1 MKHWTASA
9 QAALGVEKLGDV
21 PPPYGKLRH
30 AGAVRAILWILSAF
44 LATMFGACSRP
55 APTQPAPRVSI
66 EPFGFQISSGEDHYQ
81 IDGFFARTAEPGQ
94 MPALLV
100 LNGDGGDARQCILNI
115 LQFASLRIRLACISL
130 PGYGK
135 SSGPSRFV
143 GAQSVEA
150 ARRGLDLIAARHD
163 VDPSHLA
170 IWGIADGAVAAGL
183 LMDSDRRAHAVIL
196 QSGAYDLL
204 KLWPRAPIGTKL
216 SILRQV
222 WPSKRVLQERS
233 VIENMP
239 SKLDCNVLILHG
251 ERDRRNPV
259 NQAEQLAQALREHGA
274 HVETHFF
281 PDGAHR
287 LGKVVD
293 EPLRDFLRTTLVP
306 PVALMSSGRYAVALH
321 DPSQR
326 RGVVSLS
333 IARAI
338 PSMRQPRA

>member
-1 MKHWTASA
+1 MKSWTAGLPSSTVSQNGEAVVPGKPWKAVALSA
-9 QAALGVEKLGDV
+9 TCSFLLILIAL
-21 PPPYGKLRH
+21 
-30 AGAVRAILWILSAF
+30 AGACRYSAPKQP
-44 LATMFGACSRP
+44 P
-55 APTQPAPRVSI
+55 AQIAI
-66 EPFGFQISSGEDHYQ
+66 EPLSFQISSGADHYQ
-81 IDGFFARTAEPGQ
+81 IEGYFAHSVEAGR

-100 LNGDGGDARQCILNI
+100 LNGDGGDAHQCIVNI
-115 LQFASLRIRLACISL
+115 LQFAALRIRLACISL

-143 GAQSVEA
+143 GPQSLEA
-150 ARRGLDLIAARHD
+150 ARRGLDLVAARPE

-204 KLWPRAPIGTKL
+204 KFWPRAPIGTKL

-239 SKLDCNVLILHG
+239 DKLDCNVLILHV
-251 ERDRRNPV
+251 EQDRKTPV
-259 NQAEQLAQALREHGA
+259 NQAEQLARALREHGA

-281 PDGAHR
+281 ADGAHR

-293 EPLRDFLRTTLVP
+293 QPLRDFLRANL
-306 PVALMSSGRYAVALH
+306 ALPSS
-321 DPSQR
+321 DEDS
-326 RGVVSLS
+326 
-333 IARAI
+333 
-338 PSMRQPRA
+338 